1 MVRHEAGTMQ
11 RLGLTTQGGAEM
23 VSFIRSDLEFIL
35 QQILI
40 SEQHA
45 AGADLLSLL
54 PNVQVPFGVRTV
66 DGTFNN
72 LVEGQNGF
80 GAADLLFPRLVDPV
94 FRPAEASTSY
104 DQDSGTVIDS
114 QPRTIS
120 NLIVDQTPNNPAAVA
135 AADATPGS
143 ELILSPGLDGVF
155 GTDDDTP
162 VYFIPN
168 I

>member
-1 MVRHEAGTMQ
+1 MARHEAGTMR
-11 RLGLTTQGGAEM
+11 RLEMTTEGGAEM

-72 LVEGQNGF
+72 LVAGQNGF
-80 GAADLLFPRLVDPV
+80 GAADLLFPRLVDAQ
-94 FRPAEASTSY
+94 FRDAELGTSY
-104 DQDSGTVIDS
+104 EQTTGMVIDS
-114 QPRTIS
+114 EPRTIS
-120 NLIVDQTPNNPAAVA
+120 NLIVDQTPK
-135 AADATPGS
+135 
-143 ELILSPGLDGVF
+143 
-155 GTDDDTP
+155 
-162 VYFIPN
+162 
-168 I
+168 